1 MLSLAMRLGERGSE
15 DNAHTHERHR
25 TWVIL
30 RVATRKREGGEN
42 RGVRK
47 NSAKDMFEMPFLLQ
61 GNNKQELHV

>member
-1 MLSLAMRLGERGSE
+1 MLSLAMRLGKRGSE

-25 TWVIL
+25 TWVIS
-30 RVATRKREGGEN
+30 RVATRKREGGEK

-47 NSAKDMFEMPFLLQ
+47 NSAKDMFEMPSLLQ